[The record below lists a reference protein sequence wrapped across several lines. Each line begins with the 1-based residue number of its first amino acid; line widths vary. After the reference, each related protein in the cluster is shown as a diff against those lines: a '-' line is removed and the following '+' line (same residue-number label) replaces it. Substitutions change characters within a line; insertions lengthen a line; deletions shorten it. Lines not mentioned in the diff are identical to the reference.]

1 MKNRVYG
8 YARVS
13 SKEQNA
19 DRQVQALIAYGVDEH
34 NIIVDKKSGRDMK
47 REGYALLKNFMLRS
61 GDTLVIKE
69 LDRLSRNKADIK
81 KELEYFR
88 EHHIRVKILDI
99 PTTLA
104 EFSEEQEW
112 VMDMINTI
120 LIEVLGSIA
129 EAERL
134 KIRQRQREGID
145 SAKQRGVKFGRPR
158 AEKPANWDSVME
170 KVNRG
175 IIRPVDAMR
184 EMGLKKGTYYNLI
197 KRHFREEK
205 S

>member
-1 MKNRVYG
+1 MENRVYG

-13 SKEQNA
+13 SREQNA
-19 DRQVQALIAYGVDEH
+19 DRQIQALLDFGVNEH
-34 NIIVDKKSGRDMK
+34 NIIVDKKSGKDMK
-47 REGYALLKNFMLRS
+47 REGYASLKNFMLRS

-69 LDRLSRNKADIK
+69 LDRLSRSKSDIK
-81 KELEYFR
+81 KELEYFK
-88 EHHIRVKILDI
+88 EHHIRLKILDI

-104 EFSEEQEW
+104 EFSAEQEW

-120 LIEVLGSIA
+120 LIEVLGSMA

-145 SAKQRGVKFGRPR
+145 SAKQRGVKFGRPC
-158 AEKPANWDSVME
+158 AEKPADWDSVME

-197 KRHFREEK
+197 KKDLKEE
-205 S
+205 SQ

>member
-1 MKNRVYG
+1 MENRVYG

-19 DRQVQALIAYGVDEH
+19 DRQVQALIEYGVDEH

-47 REGYALLKNFMLRS
+47 REGYASLKNFMLRS
-61 GDTLVIKE
+61 GDTLVVKE
-69 LDRLSRNKADIK
+69 LDRLSRSKADIR
-81 KELEYFR
+81 KELEYFK

-104 EFSEEQEW
+104 EFSAEQEW

-120 LIEVLGSIA
+120 LIEVLSSMA

-145 SAKQRGVKFGRPR
+145 SAKQRGVKFGRPN

-197 KRHFREEK
+197 KRY
-205 S
+205 SD

>member
-1 MKNRVYG
+1 MENRVYG

-19 DRQVQALIAYGVDEH
+19 DRQVQALIEYGVDEH

-47 REGYALLKNFMLRS
+47 REGYASLKNFILRS
-61 GDTLVIKE
+61 GDTLVVKE
-69 LDRLSRNKADIK
+69 LDRLSRSKVDIR
-81 KELEYFR
+81 KELEYFK

-104 EFSEEQEW
+104 EFSAEQEW

-120 LIEVLGSIA
+120 LIEVLGSMA

-145 SAKQRGVKFGRPR
+145 SAKQRGVKFGRPN

-197 KRHFREEK
+197 KRY
-205 S
+205 SD

>member
-1 MKNRVYG
+1 MENRIYR

-19 DRQVQALIAYGVDEH
+19 DRQVQALIEYGVDEY
-34 NIIVDKKSGRDMK
+34 NIIVDKKSGKDMK
-47 REGYALLKNFMLRS
+47 REGYASLKNFILRS
-61 GDTLVIKE
+61 GDTLVVKE
-69 LDRLSRNKADIK
+69 LDRLSRSKADIK
-81 KELEYFR
+81 KELEYFK

-99 PTTLA
+99 PTMLA
-104 EFSEEQEW
+104 EFSVEQEW

-120 LIEVLGSIA
+120 LIEVLGSMA

-197 KRHFREEK
+197 KRY
-205 S
+205 SG

>member
-1 MKNRVYG
+1 MENRVYG

-19 DRQVQALIAYGVDEH
+19 DRQVQALIEYGVDEH

-47 REGYALLKNFMLRS
+47 REGYASLKNFMLRS
-61 GDTLVIKE
+61 GDTLVVKE
-69 LDRLSRNKADIK
+69 LDRLSRSKADIR
-81 KELEYFR
+81 KELEYFK

-104 EFSEEQEW
+104 EFSAEQEW

-120 LIEVLGSIA
+120 LIEVLGSMA

-145 SAKQRGVKFGRPR
+145 SAKQRGAKFGRPR
-158 AEKPANWDSVME
+158 AEKPANWDSIME
-170 KVNRG
+170 KVSRG

-197 KRHFREEK
+197 KRNLKEK
-205 S
+205 QL

>member
-1 MKNRVYG
+1 MENRVYG

-19 DRQVQALIAYGVDEH
+19 DRQVQALIEYGVDEH

-47 REGYALLKNFMLRS
+47 REGYASLKNFMLRS
-61 GDTLVIKE
+61 GDTLVVKE
-69 LDRLSRNKADIK
+69 LDRLSRSKADIR
-81 KELEYFR
+81 KELEYFK

-104 EFSEEQEW
+104 EFSAEQEW

-120 LIEVLGSIA
+120 LIEVLGSMA

-145 SAKQRGVKFGRPR
+145 SAKQRGIKFGRPN

-197 KRHFREEK
+197 KRNLKEK
-205 S
+205 QL

>member
-1 MKNRVYG
+1 MEYRVYG

-19 DRQVQALIAYGVDEH
+19 DRQIQALMDFGVDEH
-34 NIIVDKKSGRDMK
+34 NIIVDKKPGKDMK
-47 REGYALLKNFMLRS
+47 REGYASLKNFILRS
-61 GDTLVIKE
+61 GDTLVVKE
-69 LDRLSRNKADIK
+69 LDRLSRSKADIK
-81 KELEYFR
+81 KELEYFK

-104 EFSEEQEW
+104 DFSADQEW
-112 VMDMINTI
+112 IMDMINTI

-134 KIRQRQREGID
+134 KIRQRQREGIH

-158 AEKPANWDSVME
+158 AKKPGNWDSVME

-175 IIRPVDAMR
+175 IIRPTDAMK
-184 EMGLKKGTYYNLI
+184 ELGLKKGTYYNLI
-197 KRHFREEK
+197 KRDLKEE
-205 S
+205 SQ

>member
-1 MKNRVYG
+1 MENRIYG

-19 DRQVQALIAYGVDEH
+19 ERQVQALIAYGVDEH

-47 REGYALLKNFMLRS
+47 REGYASLKNFMLRS
-61 GDTLVIKE
+61 GDTLVVKE
-69 LDRLSRNKADIK
+69 LDRLSRSKADIK

-99 PTTLA
+99 PTTLT
-104 EFSEEQEW
+104 EFSAEQEW

-120 LIEVLGSIA
+120 LIEVLGSMA

-145 SAKQRGVKFGRPR
+145 SAKQRGVKFGRPN

-175 IIRPVDAMR
+175 IIRPIDAMR

-197 KRHFREEK
+197 KRN
-205 S
+205 SG

>member
-19 DRQVQALIAYGVDEH
+19 DRQVQALIEYGVDGH

-69 LDRLSRNKADIK
+69 LDRLSRKKSDIK

-104 EFSEEQEW
+104 EFSEKQEW

-134 KIRQRQREGID
+134 KIRQRQRYG
-145 SAKQRGVKFGRPR
+145 
-158 AEKPANWDSVME
+158 
-170 KVNRG
+170 
-175 IIRPVDAMR
+175 
-184 EMGLKKGTYYNLI
+184 KG
-197 KRHFREEK
+197 
-205 S
+205 

>member
-1 MKNRVYG
+1 MENRVYG

-19 DRQVQALIAYGVDEH
+19 DRQVQALKEYGVDEH
-34 NIIVDKKSGRDMK
+34 NIIIDKKSGRDMK
-47 REGYALLKNFMLRS
+47 REGYASLKNFMLRS
-61 GDTLVIKE
+61 GDTLVVKE
-69 LDRLSRNKADIK
+69 LDRLSRSKADIK
-81 KELEYFR
+81 KELEYFK
-88 EHHIRVKILDI
+88 EHRIRVKILDI

-104 EFSEEQEW
+104 EFSAEQEW

-120 LIEVLGSIA
+120 LIEVLGSMA

-134 KIRQRQREGID
+134 KIRQRQREGIE

-158 AEKPANWDSVME
+158 AEKPPEWDSVME
-170 KVNRG
+170 KVSRG

-184 EMGLKKGTYYNLI
+184 ELGLKKGTYYNLI
-197 KRHFREEK
+197 KRN
-205 S
+205 SG

>member
-1 MKNRVYG
+1 MENRVYG

-19 DRQVQALIAYGVDEH
+19 DRQVQALIEYGVDEH

-47 REGYALLKNFMLRS
+47 REGYASLKNFMLRS
-61 GDTLVIKE
+61 GDTLVVKE
-69 LDRLSRNKADIK
+69 LDRLSRSKADIR
-81 KELEYFR
+81 KELEYFK

-104 EFSEEQEW
+104 EFSAEQEW

-120 LIEVLGSIA
+120 LIEVLGSMA

-197 KRHFREEK
+197 KT
-205 S
+205 

>member
-61 GDTLVIKE
+61 GDALVIKE

-81 KELEYFR
+81 KELEYFK